1 MHWFPM
7 AAVAN
12 YHRVSVKTKESYS
25 ITVLET
31 GSLKSV
37 SLGWN
42 WSVSR
47 ASLSTETLR
56 EKSISCL
63 FWIVVAANIS
73 YPVKQHSGYLG
84 PTSPCLLSSCLLFFC
99 LSTISLCLSLMRTLE
114 ISFRI
119 QPDNPGLSHY
129 IYIKYIYIGVTH
141 PNKLLGTELS
151 NPMQGSILPGKTLLA
166 HDTWDL

>member
-1 MHWFPM
+1 MHIHIRKCIIYVLRYQMHWFPM

-56 EKSISCL
+56 EKSICL
-63 FWIVVAANIS
+63 FRIAVAANMS
-73 YPVKQHSGYLG
+73 YPVKQQLWLSGSNITL
-84 PTSPCLLSSCLLFFC
+84 PTLFLSSILLPIYNLP
-99 LSTISLCLSLMRTLE
+99 LSFTYE
-114 ISFRI
+114 
-119 QPDNPGLSHY
+119 
-129 IYIKYIYIGVTH
+129 
-141 PNKLLGTELS
+141 
-151 NPMQGSILPGKTLLA
+151 
-166 HDTWDL
+166 DTRDFI